1 MTKRKMLIGANVLV
15 AALALNFQAAAADD
29 GGRFTSV
36 TKLSSQQEVPAND
49 SNGRSTARIS
59 FNRDFSAARVRVT
72 FRHLQGGATRLH
84 LHCNVAGANGPIAL
98 GLIDTLNPANDNSD
112 NILLSGHRISGT
124 ITNADFPA
132 VDPCPEVIDRPIN
145 NLVSLAAAID
155 SGQVYWNLHSTAV
168 PAGELRGQVRAL
180 DDGAA
185 GREQD

>member
-1 MTKRKMLIGANVLV
+1 MRQRTGIIRATVL
-15 AALALNFQAAAADD
+15 AAVLMAISQSATADD
-29 GGRFTSV
+29 GKRFTSV

-49 SNGRSTARIS
+49 STGRSNARIS

-72 FRHLQGGATRLH
+72 FRQLQGGVTRLH
-84 LHCNVAGANGPIAL
+84 LHCNVAGANGPVAL

-132 VDPCPEVIDRPIN
+132 IDPCPDVIGRPIN

-155 SGQVYWNLHSTAV
+155 AGLVYWNLHTTAV
-168 PAGELRGQVRAL
+168 GPGELRGQVRPL
-180 DDGAA
+180 DDG
-185 GREQD
+185 EDYDD